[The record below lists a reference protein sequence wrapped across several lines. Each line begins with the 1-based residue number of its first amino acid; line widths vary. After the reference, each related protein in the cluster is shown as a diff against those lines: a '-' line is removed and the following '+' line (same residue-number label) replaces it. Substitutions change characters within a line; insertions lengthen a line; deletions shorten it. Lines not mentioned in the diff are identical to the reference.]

1 MVVQKKK
8 HQSLHIY
15 RLMIFN
21 CMRNV
26 QEMGI
31 YKNLFTSVTNA
42 ERWVHN
48 AVECFYKIRWR
59 LYQITKF

>member
-48 AVECFYKIRWR
+48 AVECFYKIR
-59 LYQITKF
+59 